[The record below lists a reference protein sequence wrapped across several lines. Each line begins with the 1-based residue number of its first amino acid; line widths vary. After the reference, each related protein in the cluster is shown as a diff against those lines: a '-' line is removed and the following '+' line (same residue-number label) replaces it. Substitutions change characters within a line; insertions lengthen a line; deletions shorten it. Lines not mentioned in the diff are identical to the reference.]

1 MDIDWEY
8 PVGRLDSVAAQED
21 KQNFVLLLSEVKR
34 VLSPAGLL
42 LTVAVGATSARG
54 EISYDIPGV
63 AANVDFINLMT
74 YDLHGSWD
82 SRTGINAPLYAGS
95 DSDQQSNADACVKYW
110 LSHGCPKEKLVL
122 GIPTYGRTFALQAP
136 SQNGINSPVSGAGD
150 AGPFTRQAGFLGYN
164 EILLNN
170 WNSKWQDD
178 QKVPY
183 AFNGNQWVGYDDKN
197 SVTEKVNYAMS
208 NDLAGCMFW
217 SIETDDF
224 RNGNPLISTAFNLL
238 KSPRKFLSFR
248 DGNAST
254 MVKVEIDQD
263 SCKFNRVDKLHRSVL
278 AIVKHES
285 NFFSFLYTALVFIM
299 IMIVLKFC

>member
-34 VLSPAGLL
+34 VLTPAGFL
-42 LTVAVGATSARG
+42 LTVAVGATSPRG

-82 SRTGINAPLYAGS
+82 SQTGINAPLYAGS
-95 DSDQQSNADACVKYW
+95 DFNQQSNADACVKYW
-110 LSHGCPKEKLVL
+110 LSKGCPKEKLVL
-122 GIPTYGRTFALQAP
+122 GIPTYGRTFALQDP

-170 WNSKWQDD
+170 WDSKWQDD

-197 SVTEKVNYAMS
+197 SVTEKVNYALS

-224 RNGNPLISTAFNLL
+224 RNGNPLISTAFNML
-238 KSPRKFLSFR
+238 KSSKKFLTCR
-248 DGNAST
+248 DGDAPT
-254 MVKVEIDQD
+254 MVNVEIDQS
-263 SCKFNRVDKLHRSVL
+263 SCKFNRVDKLHSVL
-278 AIVKHES
+278 AVVKVES
-285 NFFSFLYTALVFIM
+285 NVFRFLMTALIFIV
-299 IMIVLKFC
+299 IMIVLKLC